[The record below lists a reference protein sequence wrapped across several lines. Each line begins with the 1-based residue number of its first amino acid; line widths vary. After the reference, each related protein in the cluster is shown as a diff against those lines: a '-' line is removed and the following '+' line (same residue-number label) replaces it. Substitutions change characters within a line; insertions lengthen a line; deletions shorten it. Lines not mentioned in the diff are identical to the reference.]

1 MLAYVIIVFYLLDFR
16 ILVKDNAVI
25 IFDASE
31 FLIGNPDLS
40 LTKQVDL
47 VLFQNLVILIS
58 LIIEESS
65 LNLSPLRVNELN
77 SE

>member
-1 MLAYVIIVFYLLDFR
+1 MLANVIVIVYLLDLR

-25 IFDASE
+25 IFNTRE

-47 VLFQNLVILIS
+47 ILFQNLVILIS

-65 LNLSPLRVNELN
+65 LNLSPLRVNEFD